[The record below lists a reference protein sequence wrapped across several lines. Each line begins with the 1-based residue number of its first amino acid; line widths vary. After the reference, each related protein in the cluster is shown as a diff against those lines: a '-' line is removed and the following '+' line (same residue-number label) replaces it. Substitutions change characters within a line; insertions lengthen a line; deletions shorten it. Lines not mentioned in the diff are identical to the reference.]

1 MKKIKQ
7 LIIFLFVISFSIN
20 IKALDIDSKYVTL
33 YNLDENEVIY
43 SKDADEI
50 ISIASLTKIMT
61 SIVTIENIEDLN
73 TKVKV
78 PYGTNYGLIEQG
90 AARVGFIEG
99 SIVTYND
106 LLHGALLPSGAD
118 STRAMAILVSGSEEA
133 FVELMNEKAKEI
145 GMNNTHFVNCHGLD
159 AEGHYSTINDV
170 LILLKYALENETFK
184 KIYTTKSYTSSN
196 GNFYMESTVVKTGR
210 RYNVDVSNI
219 IGSKTGF
226 TYDAGQCLAS
236 LLNIHNT
243 NFLLITA
250 GAQSEY
256 TPKHLLDFNRV
267 YNYLNDNYSIKE
279 ILSPNTLALTIIPDY
294 SKETEVKFYTKNSVS
309 KLVKNDEKINLEYVY
324 NGNSELF
331 GNEEKGTYLGTVDII
346 YDKEIIDTLE
356 IRLEK
361 DLNFDLM
368 KYLKQYTYLI
378 PVILGIILLLII
390 LIVLIK
396 KSKKEKMFKKNLI

>member
-1 MKKIKQ
+1 MKKIK
-7 LIIFLFVISFSIN
+7 LLTIFLFIISFSIN
-20 IKALDIDSKYVTL
+20 IKAINIDSKYATL
-33 YNLDENEVIY
+33 YNLDENEVVY

-73 TKVKV
+73 TKVMV

-90 AARVGFIEG
+90 SARVGFYEG
-99 SIVTYND
+99 SMVTYND

-133 FVELMNEKAKEI
+133 FVELMNNKAKEL

-170 LILLKYALENETFK
+170 LTLLKYALENETFK
-184 KIYTTKSYTSSN
+184 KIYTTKSYTSSD
-196 GNFYMESTVVKTGR
+196 GYFKMESTVVKTGK

-250 GAQSEY
+250 GAESQY
-256 TPKHLLDFNRV
+256 TPKHLLDFNKF
-267 YNYLNDNYSIKE
+267 YGYLNDNYSIKE
-279 ILSPNTLALTIIPDY
+279 ILSSNTLALTLIPDY
-294 SKETEVKFYTKNSVS
+294 SKETEVNFYTKNSVS
-309 KLVKNDEKINLEYVY
+309 KLVKNDEEINLEYVY
-324 NGNSELF
+324 NGTSKLF

-346 YDKEIIDTLE
+346 YDNEIIDTLE
-356 IRLEK
+356 IRLEN
-361 DLNFDLM
+361 DLTFDLL

-378 PVILGIILLLII
+378 PVIIVVILLITISII
-390 LIVLIK
+390 IIK
-396 KSKKEKMFKKNLI
+396 KSKKERLKKAY

>member
-1 MKKIKQ
+1 MKKIK
-7 LIIFLFVISFSIN
+7 LLTIFLFIISFSIN
-20 IKALDIDSKYVTL
+20 IKAINIDSKYAIL
-33 YNLDENEVIY
+33 YNLDENEVVY

-61 SIVTIENIEDLN
+61 SIVTIENVEDLN
-73 TKVKV
+73 AKVIV

-90 AARVGFIEG
+90 AARVGFYEG

-133 FVELMNEKAKEI
+133 FVELMNNKAKEL

-184 KIYTTKSYTSSN
+184 KIYTTKSYTSSD
-196 GNFYMESTVVKTGR
+196 GYFHMESTVVKTGR

-236 LLNIHNT
+236 LFNIYNT

-250 GAQSEY
+250 GAESEY
-256 TPKHLLDFNRV
+256 TPKHLLDFNKV
-267 YNYLNDNYSIKE
+267 YSYLNDNYSLKE
-279 ILSPNTLALTIIPDY
+279 ILLPNTLALTLTPEY
-294 SKETEVKFYTKNSVS
+294 SKEQEINFYTKNTIT
-309 KLVKNDEKINLEYVY
+309 KLLKNDEEVNIEYIY
-324 NGNSELF
+324 NGKSELF
-331 GNEEKGTYLGTVDII
+331 GNEKQGTYLGSVDIV
-346 YDKEIIDTLE
+346 YDGEVIDTLE
-356 IRLEK
+356 ITLTK
-361 DLNFDLM
+361 DLTFDYF
-368 KYLKQYTYLI
+368 KYLKQYLYLV
-378 PVILGIILLLII
+378 PII
-390 LIVLIK
+390 LIVFVLVIILIK
-396 KSKKEKMFKKNLI
+396 NKKKRLKK